1 VGQLDE
7 EETAV
12 SRTAPVAVPPS
23 AAPFAEP
30 QRAVGSLWIAAFAAA
45 WVGVWMAQL
54 GPFRVA
60 LPLQVSSELGETATW
75 TDSVLAFGVVS
86 GIAGAFLIVSFP
98 VAGYLSDRTT
108 SRFGRR
114 RPWILGGSVLFALA
128 LLALGMVHGLA
139 LVTVCW
145 TLALIGFSV
154 AASALTA
161 LINDLVPVRQRGWVA
176 GWMSSPRAVGIILGA
191 VLFTSVFAT
200 VTLGY
205 LVLAV
210 LLVVLVLPLLV
221 LVKEAPIT
229 PEERPTT
236 SFAAMLRGMWIS
248 PRRHPDFAWTWASGF
263 LVNAGNALG
272 TGLLLYYVAEG
283 LGFGLENARSAFLP
297 LTLVYLL
304 GVVVSALVCGWISDR
319 IARRKV
325 FVIWGALLQ
334 ALSALILVFV
344 TDYTATFVAGA
355 VLGLGYGAYL
365 AAGQA
370 LATQVIPDARDRA
383 KDLGIMNVAYQVP
396 VAMAPLL
403 GAIIVASVGGFSS
416 LFLLAGVLTAI
427 GGALVALVAGVK

>member
-1 VGQLDE
+1 M
-7 EETAV
+7 T
-12 SRTAPVAVPPS
+12 STAPVSVQLSPP
-23 AAPFAEP
+23 AFAEP
-30 QRAVGSLWIAAFAAA
+30 QRTVGRLWLASFAAA
-45 WVGVWMAQL
+45 WVGMWMAQL

-60 LPLQVSSELGETATW
+60 LPLQVSAELGETSTW
-75 TDSVLAFGVVS
+75 TDSVLAFGIVS

-114 RPWILGGSVLFALA
+114 RPWILGGSLLFAA
-128 LLALGMVHGLA
+128 GLLALGFVHGLV
-139 LVTVCW
+139 LVTACW
-145 TLALIGFSV
+145 TLALIGFSA

-210 LLVVLVLPLLV
+210 LLVGLVVPLL
-221 LVKEAPIT
+221 LVTKETPIT
-229 PEERPTT
+229 AEERPAT
-236 SFAAMLRGMWIS
+236 SFAAMLAGMWIS
-248 PRRHPDFAWTWASGF
+248 PKKHPDFAWTWVSGF

-283 LGFGLENARSAFLP
+283 LGFGMDEARAAFLP

-304 GVVVSALVCGWISDR
+304 GVVVSALVCGWLSDR
-319 IARRKV
+319 LARRKV
-325 FVIWGALLQ
+325 FVIWGALVQ
-334 ALSALILVFV
+334 GLSALILVFV

-370 LATQVIPDARDRA
+370 LATQVIPDAHDRA

-396 VAMAPLL
+396 VAVAPLL
-403 GAIIVASVGGFSS
+403 GAVIVVSVGGFSS
-416 LFLLAGVLTAI
+416 LFLLAGVLAAI
-427 GGALVALVAGVK
+427 GGAVVALVQNVK

>member
-1 VGQLDE
+1 MSKTV
-7 EETAV
+7 
-12 SRTAPVAVPPS
+12 PVAVPHPT
-23 AAPFAEP
+23 APFAEP
-30 QRAVGSLWIAAFAAA
+30 QRAVGGLWIASFAAA

-60 LPLQVSSELGETATW
+60 LPLQVSAELGETSTW

-98 VAGYLSDRTT
+98 LAGYLSDRTT

-114 RPWILGGSVLFALA
+114 RPWILGGSLLFALG
-128 LLALGMVHGLA
+128 LVALGFVQGLA
-139 LVTVCW
+139 LITLCW
-145 TLALIGFSV
+145 TVALIGFSA

-161 LINDLVPVRQRGWVA
+161 LLNDVVPVRQRGWVA

-205 LVLAV
+205 LVLAA
-210 LLVVLVLPLLV
+210 LLVVLLVPLLV
-221 LVKEAPIT
+221 VVKEMPIAPAQ
-229 PEERPTT
+229 RPVT
-236 SFAAMLRGMWIS
+236 SLAALLRGMWIS
-248 PRRHPDFAWTWASGF
+248 PREHPDYAWTWVSGF

-272 TGLLLYYVAEG
+272 TGLLLYYVAVG
-283 LGFGLENARSAFLP
+283 LGFGLDEARAAFLP

-304 GVVVSALVCGWISDR
+304 GVVVSALACGWASDR

-325 FVIWGALLQ
+325 FVVWGSLLQ
-334 ALSALILVFV
+334 ALAALVLVFV

-370 LATQVIPDARDRA
+370 LATQVLPNARDRA
-383 KDLGIMNVAYQVP
+383 KDLGLMNVAYQVP

-403 GAIIVASVGGFSS
+403 GAVIVTSVGGFSS
-416 LFLLAGVLTAI
+416 LFLLAGVLAAI
-427 GGALVALVAGVK
+427 GGAVILLVARVK

>member
-1 VGQLDE
+1 M
-7 EETAV
+7 T
-12 SRTAPVAVPPS
+12 STAPVSVQLSPP
-23 AAPFAEP
+23 AFAEP
-30 QRAVGSLWIAAFAAA
+30 QRTVGRLWLASFAAA
-45 WVGVWMAQL
+45 WVGMWMAQL

-60 LPLQVSSELGETATW
+60 LPLQVSAELGETSTW
-75 TDSVLAFGVVS
+75 TDSVLAFGIVS

-114 RPWILGGSVLFALA
+114 RPWILGGSLLFAA
-128 LLALGMVHGLA
+128 GLLALGFVHGLV
-139 LVTVCW
+139 LVTACW
-145 TLALIGFSV
+145 TLALIGFSA

-210 LLVVLVLPLLV
+210 LLVGLVVPLL
-221 LVKEAPIT
+221 LVTKETPIT
-229 PEERPTT
+229 AKERPAT
-236 SFAAMLRGMWIS
+236 SFAAMLAGMWIS
-248 PRRHPDFAWTWASGF
+248 PKKHPDFAWTWVSGF

-283 LGFGLENARSAFLP
+283 LGFGMEEARAAFLP

-304 GVVVSALVCGWISDR
+304 GVVVSALVCGWLSDR
-319 IARRKV
+319 LARRKV
-325 FVIWGALLQ
+325 FVIWGALVQ
-334 ALSALILVFV
+334 GLSALILVFV

-370 LATQVIPDARDRA
+370 LATQVIPDAHDRA

-396 VAMAPLL
+396 VAVAPLL
-403 GAIIVASVGGFSS
+403 GAVIVVSVGGFSS
-416 LFLLAGVLTAI
+416 LFLLAGVLAAI
-427 GGALVALVAGVK
+427 GGAVVALVQNVK

>member
-1 VGQLDE
+1 M
-7 EETAV
+7 T
-12 SRTAPVAVPPS
+12 STAPVSVQLSPP
-23 AAPFAEP
+23 AFAEP
-30 QRAVGSLWIAAFAAA
+30 QRTVGRLWLASFAAA
-45 WVGVWMAQL
+45 WVGMWMAQL

-60 LPLQVSSELGETATW
+60 LPLQVSAELGETSTW
-75 TDSVLAFGVVS
+75 TDSVLAFGIVS

-114 RPWILGGSVLFALA
+114 RPWILGGSLLFAA
-128 LLALGMVHGLA
+128 GLLALGFVHGLV
-139 LVTVCW
+139 LVTACW
-145 TLALIGFSV
+145 TLALVGFSA

-210 LLVVLVLPLLV
+210 LLVGLVVPLL
-221 LVKEAPIT
+221 LVTKETPIT
-229 PEERPTT
+229 AEERPAT
-236 SFAAMLRGMWIS
+236 SFAAMLAGMWIS
-248 PRRHPDFAWTWASGF
+248 PKKHPDFAWTWVSGF

-283 LGFGLENARSAFLP
+283 LGFGMEEARAAFLP

-304 GVVVSALVCGWISDR
+304 GVVVSALVCGWLSDR
-319 IARRKV
+319 LARRKV
-325 FVIWGALLQ
+325 FVIWGALVQ
-334 ALSALILVFV
+334 GLSALILVFV

-370 LATQVIPDARDRA
+370 LATQVIPDAHDRA

-403 GAIIVASVGGFSS
+403 GAVIVVSVGGFSS
-416 LFLLAGVLTAI
+416 LFLLAGVLAAI
-427 GGALVALVAGVK
+427 GGAVVALVQNVK